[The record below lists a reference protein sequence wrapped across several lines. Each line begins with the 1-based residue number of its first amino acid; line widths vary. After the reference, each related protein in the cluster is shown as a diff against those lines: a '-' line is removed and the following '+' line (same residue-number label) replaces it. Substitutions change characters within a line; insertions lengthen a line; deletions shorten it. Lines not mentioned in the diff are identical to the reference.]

1 MKREPISDDYAA
13 RLIAAA
19 KEGEIY
25 TYGASGGEESQFTVM
40 GGLNTIPRD
49 QYVPKQ
55 VLFDLLYTLTEP
67 VEYINGKDPAGYVFG
82 SGPIGFNEDAC
93 YSHYL
98 REFVRDNDDYV
109 SIAHTQSAQL
119 LTEPEFANII
129 RYQLLTAMKEEGID
143 ADGNPASTYYNGLMG
158 HKREDGTMELG
169 LWDAVSLGFAENAH
183 GHVVTL
189 TPRADN
195 ERIFVRTELPAL
207 LKNEQVETINGLP
220 KQDFVDAFDQY
231 CADGLSEEDAYTKLN
246 RTKIMG
252 SSYEFMRGYSE
263 GFAEALPPHLHHDFQ
278 KVTVDG
284 YADWVSKAAPVLS
297 PSVSIGHYDFLD
309 NIGSNDQQDRRETH
323 AL

>member
-67 VEYINGKDPAGYVFG
+67 VEYINSKDPAGYVFG

-195 ERIFVRTELPAL
+195 ERIFVRTELPCSKMNRSKPSTACQNKISSMRL
-207 LKNEQVETINGLP
+207 INIAPMACQRKTRTPSSTVQRLWARHTNLCAAIP
-220 KQDFVDAFDQY
+220 KASPKRSPRI
-231 CADGLSEEDAYTKLN
+231 CTM
-246 RTKIMG
+246 I
-252 SSYEFMRGYSE
+252 
-263 GFAEALPPHLHHDFQ
+263 
-278 KVTVDG
+278 
-284 YADWVSKAAPVLS
+284 SKK
-297 PSVSIGHYDFLD
+297 
-309 NIGSNDQQDRRETH
+309 
-323 AL
+323 